1 MLRAKLLDLGV
12 DVEKISEKGS
22 MVPDFHK
29 ITLQLTPQKKPMQ
42 TVSDPTT
49 QETTPQQKPSQ
60 TVSRIINPTIGG
72 QFNLKTFNPQV
83 NLVRL
88 SSTTISIAEGQIR
101 EKEVVDTESTPIV
114 EIEST
119 PTINITLTSQQ
130 SEVEPMDTTESE
142 TIPEDKPTTETDAT
156 ESTPQDDL
164 LVINIIEPDL
174 SVVKTVAGDDDENQ
188 NMTFWLPPQQQ
199 VSITPYATPSTTQS
213 QAASQ
218 LVPYPSAVYLA
229 QQTAQRVVQQ
239 PAKVSVTPQG
249 QSIRWGK
256 VLKGQHTFLC
266 SRCQRPFTTK
276 SDTLRHYETNC
287 PKLPE
292 NLKKFKCAD
301 CGKDTFTSKQ
311 YLKEHIYE
319 VHKREFLYFCK
330 SCKKGYYKHS
340 ALNFHKKSCL
350 AYLRS

>member
-1 MLRAKLLDLGV
+1 MD
-12 DVEKISEKGS
+12 
-22 MVPDFHK
+22 
-29 ITLQLTPQKKPMQ
+29 
-42 TVSDPTT
+42 
-49 QETTPQQKPSQ
+49 
-60 TVSRIINPTIGG
+60 
-72 QFNLKTFNPQV
+72 NLKTFNPQV

-114 EIEST
+114 
-119 PTINITLTSQQ
+119 PTVNITSTSQQ

-142 TIPEDKPTTETDAT
+142 TIPKDKPTTKSFQTDAT

-164 LVINIIEPDL
+164 LVTDIIEPDL
-174 SVVKTVAGDDDENQ
+174 SVVKTAAGDDDENQ

-199 VSITPYATPSTTQS
+199 VSINPYATPSTTQS

-218 LVPYPSAVYLA
+218 LVPHPSAVYLA

-239 PAKVSVTPQG
+239 PAEVSVTPQG
-249 QSIRWGK
+249 QSIRRGK

-292 NLKKFKCAD
+292 NLKKKFKCAD
-301 CGKDTFTSKQ
+301 CRKDTFTSKQ

>member
-1 MLRAKLLDLGV
+1 MKSDLLNMHNEVQLLQNQIESINQKIHVWAGNVYKMEGRQGMLRAKLLDLGV

-29 ITLQLTPQKKPMQ
+29 ITSQLTPQKKPMH
-42 TVSDPTT
+42 TVSNPTT
-49 QETTPQQKPSQ
+49 QGTTPQQKPSQ

-88 SSTTISIAEGQIR
+88 SSTTISIAEGHIR

-119 PTINITLTSQQ
+119 PTVNITSTSQQ

-142 TIPEDKPTTETDAT
+142 TIPKDKPTT

-164 LVINIIEPDL
+164 LVTDIIEPDL
-174 SVVKTVAGDDDENQ
+174 SVVKTVAGDNDDENQ

-218 LVPYPSAVYLA
+218 LVPHPSAVYLA

-239 PAKVSVTPQG
+239 PA
-249 QSIRWGK
+249 
-256 VLKGQHTFLC
+256 
-266 SRCQRPFTTK
+266 
-276 SDTLRHYETNC
+276 
-287 PKLPE
+287 
-292 NLKKFKCAD
+292 
-301 CGKDTFTSKQ
+301 
-311 YLKEHIYE
+311 
-319 VHKREFLYFCK
+319 
-330 SCKKGYYKHS
+330 
-340 ALNFHKKSCL
+340 
-350 AYLRS
+350 